1 MESQIQALNAT
12 ILGLEAEITL
22 LQTAAGNANHYI
34 HAFVIMSAF
43 IFAMFTVCVACYHVK
58 LHDDNVKELYHKVFK
73 DKGFQIF
80 CQMNEM
86 NIPPIV
92 LLPAVYAATSFLMLA
107 FAGTAFGSGV
117 ECFEEIFEAI
127 SIWYFVR
134 LFEHTM
140 RFNCDRDFAKY
151 VKYCNLKAPPEFKPN
166 DPANYGLSKLD
177 CEQDD
182 KLVYVLANHFF
193 RYRKENERKEAA
205 KQKIIQNEDCG
216 MRAVSCVTNFA
227 AGLGP
232 AIESLKLAW
241 YNCGCMVICFDALG
255 VCIESDHIHKY
266 RLRRGYEEMC
276 CGDEEMELK
285 AIKAD
290 KNNTGFEAR
299 DHIKAKA
306 WLLHS
311 RVYTRQ
317 FVVLRPIIA
326 VLHAGIFL
334 ILNMVGYASYGPY
347 VDMLFLGIEALIMTF
362 AFWVVE
368 QFCAEGVR
376 DILIDN
382 VVEWK
387 CFVFQM
393 LVVYTFFQQ
402 IFLSVFVEALQMA
415 GYDLGTSADTIQY
428 FLVIIEMLIIA
439 VVHLHVFTVEEWQ
452 EGYREKKLDERR
464 RDMQLKKGRADVS
477 AWSFMNNAPL
487 LSDVTNVVNQVVG
500 DGFVGDEQPMEAN
513 FDFYEEEPQNKQ
525 VKDKKGISAGCLG
538 KKK

>member
-1 MESQIQALNAT
+1 
-12 ILGLEAEITL
+12 
-22 LQTAAGNANHYI
+22 
-34 HAFVIMSAF
+34 
-43 IFAMFTVCVACYHVK
+43 
-58 LHDDNVKELYHKVFK
+58 
-73 DKGFQIF
+73 
-80 CQMNEM
+80 
-86 NIPPIV
+86 
-92 LLPAVYAATSFLMLA
+92 
-107 FAGTAFGSGV
+107 
-117 ECFEEIFEAI
+117 
-127 SIWYFVR
+127 
-134 LFEHTM
+134 
-140 RFNCDRDFAKY
+140 
-151 VKYCNLKAPPEFKPN
+151 
-166 DPANYGLSKLD
+166 
-177 CEQDD
+177 
-182 KLVYVLANHFF
+182 
-193 RYRKENERKEAA
+193 
-205 KQKIIQNEDCG
+205 
-216 MRAVSCVTNFA
+216 
-227 AGLGP
+227 
-232 AIESLKLAW
+232 
-241 YNCGCMVICFDALG
+241 
-255 VCIESDHIHKY
+255 
-266 RLRRGYEEMC
+266 
-276 CGDEEMELK
+276 
-285 AIKAD
+285 
-290 KNNTGFEAR
+290 
-299 DHIKAKA
+299 
-306 WLLHS
+306 
-311 RVYTRQ
+311 
-317 FVVLRPIIA
+317 
-326 VLHAGIFL
+326 
-334 ILNMVGYASYGPY
+334 
-347 VDMLFLGIEALIMTF
+347 MLFLGIEALIMTF